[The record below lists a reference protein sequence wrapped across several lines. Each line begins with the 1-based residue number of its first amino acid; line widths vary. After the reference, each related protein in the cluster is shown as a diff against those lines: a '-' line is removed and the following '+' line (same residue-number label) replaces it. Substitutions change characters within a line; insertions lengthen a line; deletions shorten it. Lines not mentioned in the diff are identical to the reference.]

1 MLNLRIYD
9 CFGRLWLT
17 RRDNCVLVCDLIEIK
32 MPLNNTDIIR
42 RMVDASK
49 NIKNKISSQKQN
61 QTSLES
67 GKSSR
72 AVVVD

>member
-1 MLNLRIYD
+1 
-9 CFGRLWLT
+9 
-17 RRDNCVLVCDLIEIK
+17 
-32 MPLNNTDIIR
+32 
-42 RMVDASK
+42 MVDASK

-72 AVVVD
+72 AVVVDWPKTLIRESIASFTK